1 MKMVDIIE
9 CLREMTYSPTKSNPI
24 FPPSHSAHARP
35 KHVKRCIRGPS
46 VAPLNDRAW
55 RTKGIWFVTS
65 PRARKGAKSLGS
77 LTDFCSDAAE
87 STRIRFRGG
96 GLDLISSVDE
106 VVTAAIFAGGLCAEP
121 IFAGGCTRASENF
134 AGITVVTCLE
144 DVDSCCA
151 KAFNSNTHKHTC
163 GILPESSTHTQY
175 YSPYTSPLQEDMNSQ
190 SSQSVQSEALSPSS
204 VFTPQT
210 LVIASASFA
219 TLLLASSCHLQYCP
233 NSELT
238 LTKLL

>member
-121 IFAGGCTRASENF
+121 IFAVRARRKTSLKLQLSRARRMLALVVQKLSILTRTN
-134 AGITVVTCLE
+134 TLV
-144 DVDSCCA
+144 
-151 KAFNSNTHKHTC
+151 AFSQSHLLTLNI
-163 GILPESSTHTQY
+163 ILP
-175 YSPYTSPLQEDMNSQ
+175 
-190 SSQSVQSEALSPSS
+190 
-204 VFTPQT
+204 T
-210 LVIASASFA
+210 LHHFRKI
-219 TLLLASSCHLQYCP
+219 
-233 NSELT
+233 
-238 LTKLL
+238 